1 MPTDT
6 AELLRIAQHAAR
18 SAADLLQERR
28 PPGVLEITA
37 TKSSATDI
45 VTEMDQAAEQLI
57 VEQIRAARPGD
68 GFLGEE
74 GAADEGSSGVTW
86 VIDPIDGTVNYLYGI
101 PAYAVSIGVRI
112 GRNMVAGV
120 VCNPVTGEMW
130 TARRGFGAELDGR
143 PIRVN
148 PVSELAM
155 ALVATGFGY
164 QASRR
169 ARQAEILRAVLPL
182 VRDIRRFGAASLD
195 LCALACGR
203 VDAYYERGLKPWDL
217 AAGGLI
223 ATEAGARVE
232 GLGGRPAG
240 EDLVIAAPPGIFGRL
255 EALLA
260 EQSADRD

>member
-6 AELLRIAQHAAR
+6 AALLGIAQRAAQE
-18 SAADLLQERR
+18 AADLLREHR

-45 VTEMDQAAEQLI
+45 VTEMDQAAERLI
-57 VEQIRAARPGD
+57 VEQIRAVRPVD

-74 GAADEGSSGVTW
+74 GAADQGSSGVTW

-101 PAYAVSIGVRI
+101 PAYAVSIGVRE
-112 GRNMVAGV
+112 GPDVVAGV
-120 VCNPVTGEMW
+120 VCNPVTGETW
-130 TARRGFGAELDGR
+130 TARQGHGAELDGR

-148 PVSELAM
+148 PVADLAM

-223 ATEAGARVE
+223 AAEAGARVE

-240 EDLVIAAPPGIFGRL
+240 EDLVIAAPPAIFDP
-255 EALLA
+255 LA
-260 EQSADRD
+260 ELLTEQGADRD

>member
-101 PAYAVSIGVRI
+101 PAHAVSIGVRI
-112 GRNMVAGV
+112 GPDVVAGV
-120 VCNPVTGEMW
+120 VCNPATGEMW

-195 LCALACGR
+195 LCAVACGR

-255 EALLA
+255 EALLG